1 MAGIIMN
8 SKAGRTMVP
17 PDRDRGDDMN
27 GRVKDAD
34 VLIVGAGPAGAAA
47 ARDLAQAGQR
57 VLLLERPGGP
67 GRKPCAGG
75 VTVKALNRLRFP
87 ITPVVREEV
96 RAMDF
101 RLRGGRARV
110 FETRDPVAVM
120 THRPEF
126 DAYCLEQARAAG
138 AQLREIPGIRSA
150 RQHGAGVELHTSN
163 GETLSADWL
172 VGADGAQSTVR
183 RLLFGGAAPAG
194 AMAIEGLLPRER
206 AESYPVTRFDFG
218 ALRGG
223 YGWLFPKGDHTNVG
237 LYVWRR
243 GGARPTRE
251 ALASWS
257 RAVTGS
263 DDLASVQGFPLGTRG
278 RATPGRGRVLLAGDA
293 AGQVEA
299 LLGEGIYGA
308 IFSGQQAAAA
318 LLGGGDVVARYA
330 DLLGVWQEEAARM
343 NTLAGLFYGTLPLA
357 FGGLKHGLGKPL
369 MRAYARG
376 ETLGQGKRRWLGA
389 RFSGAGPDS
398 PRAYSRTSGE
408 RPG

>member
-1 MAGIIMN
+1 MTGQG
-8 SKAGRTMVP
+8 KT
-17 PDRDRGDDMN
+17 
-27 GRVKDAD
+27 AD

-47 ARDLAQAGQR
+47 AHDMARAGWR

-75 VTVKALNRLRFP
+75 VTVKALNRLRFS
-87 ITPVVREEV
+87 IDPVVREEV
-96 RAMDF
+96 RVMDF
-101 RLRGGRARV
+101 RLRGRRGRA
-110 FETRDPVAVM
+110 FETDDPVAVM
-120 THRPEF
+120 THRPEL

-138 AQLREIPGIRSA
+138 AEYREIPGIRSL
-150 RQHGAGVELHTSN
+150 RQHGSGVQLHTRD

-172 VGADGAQSTVR
+172 VGADGAHSTVR

-206 AESYPVTRFDFG
+206 AESYPATRFDFG

-223 YGWLFPKGDHTNVG
+223 YGWLFPKGDHINVG

-251 ALASWS
+251 ALARWS
-257 RAVTGS
+257 RAVIGS
-263 DDLASVQGFPLGTRG
+263 DELEFVQGFPLGTRG
-278 RATPGRGRVLLAGDA
+278 RGTPGRGRVLLAGDA

-318 LLGGGDVVARYA
+318 LLGGGDVVAHYA
-330 DLLGVWQEEAARM
+330 ELLGVWREEAARM
-343 NTLAGLFYGTLPLA
+343 HALAGLFYGTLPLA
-357 FGGLKHGLGKPL
+357 FGGLKHGLAGPL

-376 ETLGQGKRRWLGA
+376 ETLGQGKRRWLSA
-389 RFSGAGPDS
+389 RVSGAGPDN
-398 PRAYSRTSGE
+398 PRGYSRTSGE